1 MSNIRQ
7 FKTNIILTLAITAIL
22 IFAVIGSA
30 ILPCVSY
37 AEGDTVCVSVNSYG
51 KISVFDKNVGD
62 KFVPDIPQVP
72 AGYYF
77 AGWSD
82 GKNTYESDE
91 EIEITLQYAEKGLT
105 LTAIYLPLEKDY
117 TLYYIIG
124 GACGGLLLIILILL
138 VIILKKK
145 RAVKK

>member
-1 MSNIRQ
+1 M
-7 FKTNIILTLAITAIL
+7 ILTAGVAAIL
-22 IFAVIGSA
+22 LLAAIISA
-30 ILPCVSY
+30 FLPMCY
-37 AEGDTVCVSVNSYG
+37 ADGESVCVSVNSYG
-51 KISVFDKNVGD
+51 KVSVFDKSVGD

-72 AGYYF
+72 SGYYF

-91 EIEITLQYAEKGLT
+91 EIEITSQYAEKGLT

-124 GACGGLLLIILILL
+124 GASGGLLLIAIILL
-138 VIILKKK
+138 VIIVKKK
-145 RAVKK
+145 RAGSK